1 MVIKSLSTCVQA
13 SARLPK
19 CSFKEKFMF
28 MCFDILAWIF
38 SLTIGAYKD
47 PGYSMVTW
55 FCIVQLKASFE
66 TKAGP
71 IQTVLV
77 HDVTKLNSD
86 DLVVGDS
93 RGIVTVFSKGQ
104 ILVRKVAS
112 EYCIHCL
119 QAEKDA
125 SEWSQKVLIH
135 VLQMINY
142 QYGNVY

>member
-1 MVIKSLSTCVQA
+1 M
-13 SARLPK
+13 
-19 CSFKEKFMF
+19 
-28 MCFDILAWIF
+28 
-38 SLTIGAYKD
+38 
-47 PGYSMVTW
+47 
-55 FCIVQLKASFE
+55 
-66 TKAGP
+66 
-71 IQTVLV
+71 LV

-125 SEWSQKVLIH
+125 SEWSQIGMLNDNRKTGYWF
-135 VLQMINY
+135 IN
-142 QYGNVY
+142 

>member
-1 MVIKSLSTCVQA
+1 M
-13 SARLPK
+13 
-19 CSFKEKFMF
+19 
-28 MCFDILAWIF
+28 
-38 SLTIGAYKD
+38 
-47 PGYSMVTW
+47 
-55 FCIVQLKASFE
+55 QLKASFE

-77 HDVTKLNSD
+77 HDITKLNSD

-125 SEWSQKVLIH
+125 SE
-135 VLQMINY
+135 
-142 QYGNVY
+142 